1 MVMDHKPLTRLV
13 PIVALND
20 HTCKNK
26 EAYHSIIDIME
37 PETIFT
43 LIDQSGYVIKFV
55 AQEKILLKNIT
66 NQVTKAMVSVMEHV
80 NETFEAKYNALKDEK
95 DIKLMKLFC
104 QDRLFLGITR
114 YRTYEELSAQEK
126 ENLDL
131 DLYKNYKFWY
141 ENL

>member
-1 MVMDHKPLTRLV
+1 MDHKPLTRLV